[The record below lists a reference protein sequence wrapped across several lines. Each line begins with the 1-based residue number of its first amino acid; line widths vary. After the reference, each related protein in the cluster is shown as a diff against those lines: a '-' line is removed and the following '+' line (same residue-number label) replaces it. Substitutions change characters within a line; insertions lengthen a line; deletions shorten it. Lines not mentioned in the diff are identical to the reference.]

1 MGKKTKTELV
11 LERAKEYILNSFEN
25 LNLKIDI
32 GEFYFELEN
41 ILKES
46 RKLKKV
52 CIASLVIQ
60 IIIENLSLDYVKK
73 YSYYRTF
80 ENDVNKIFLKFRDKN
95 LTRTDFL
102 YNFFLDK
109 VEEIFYK
116 AHPDIKKF
124 DNVAEAYI
132 KMCYLSKS
140 NSEFE
145 EFKKIK
151 EKELNELYQKDT
163 SLFEKS
169 AYLSKKID
177 QLYAD
182 YLFENDE
189 AFNKHFGII

>member
-1 MGKKTKTELV
+1 MGKKTKTELT
-11 LERAKEYILNSFEN
+11 LEKAKEYILNSFEN
-25 LNLKIDI
+25 LNFKVDVE
-32 GEFYFELEN
+32 EFCYELES

-46 RKLKKV
+46 RNLKKL
-52 CIASLVIQ
+52 CIASLTIL
-60 IIIENLSLDYVKK
+60 IIIENLSLDYIKK

-80 ENDVNKIFLKFRDKN
+80 ENDVNKIFIKFRDKN

-102 YNFFLDK
+102 YDFFLDK
-109 VEEIFYK
+109 VEGVFYK
-116 AHPDIKKF
+116 AHPDIEKF
-124 DNVAEAYI
+124 DKVAEAYL

-151 EKELNELYQKDT
+151 EKELKELYKKDT

-189 AFNKHFGII
+189 AFNKRFGII